1 LGIWVGPADFAEW
14 FSHIEE
20 EAATAALGE
29 YDDGAYLAG
38 EELEQR
44 LEQIEVFLKEY
55 FPESEG

>member
-1 LGIWVGPADFAEW
+1 VGPADFAEW